1 MKVTHTFGVI
11 MAIVLIIVGAVFPV
25 PEKKVHVSSYSI
37 SEDWF
42 SDRGIEY
49 VGGDA
54 YNYQMEASLKAG
66 WISGVL
72 ALKAVAVTSGILLL
86 MITLYADSKEKAINK
101 QTEILTK
108 IYEAKSTGNS
118 SDNAT
123 TTTET
128 KDIVDSLPP
137 L

>member
-1 MKVTHTFGVI
+1 MKGIHTFGII

-25 PEKKVHVSSYSI
+25 PDKFVNVSSYSYD
-37 SEDWF
+37 ENWF
-42 SDRGIEY
+42 SDKGIEY

-66 WISGVL
+66 WVSGVL
-72 ALKAVAVTSGILLL
+72 ALKAVAVSSGILLL
-86 MITLYADSKEKAINK
+86 MITLYADSKEKALNK

-108 IYEAKSTGNS
+108 IYEAKSIENN
-118 SDNAT
+118 SDNTTAT
-123 TTTET
+123 TEA
-128 KDIVDSLPP
+128 KDMVDALPP

>member
-1 MKVTHTFGVI
+1 MKGIHTFGII

-25 PEKKVHVSSYSI
+25 PDKFVNVISYSYD
-37 SEDWF
+37 ENWF
-42 SDRGIEY
+42 SDKGIEY

-66 WISGVL
+66 WVSGVL
-72 ALKAVAVTSGILLL
+72 ALKAVAVSSGILLL

-108 IYEAKSTGNS
+108 IYEAKSIENN
-118 SDNAT
+118 SDNTTAT
-123 TTTET
+123 TEP
-128 KDIVDSLPP
+128 KNMVDALPP

>member
-1 MKVTHTFGVI
+1 MKGIHTFGII

-25 PEKKVHVSSYSI
+25 PDKFVNVSSYSYD
-37 SEDWF
+37 ENWF
-42 SDRGIEY
+42 SDKGIEY

-66 WISGVL
+66 WVSGVL
-72 ALKAVAVTSGILLL
+72 ALKAVAVSSGILLL
-86 MITLYADSKEKAINK
+86 MITLYADSKEKALNK

-108 IYEAKSTGNS
+108 IYEAKSIENN
-118 SDNAT
+118 SDNTTAT
-123 TTTET
+123 TES
-128 KDIVDSLPP
+128 KDMIDALPP